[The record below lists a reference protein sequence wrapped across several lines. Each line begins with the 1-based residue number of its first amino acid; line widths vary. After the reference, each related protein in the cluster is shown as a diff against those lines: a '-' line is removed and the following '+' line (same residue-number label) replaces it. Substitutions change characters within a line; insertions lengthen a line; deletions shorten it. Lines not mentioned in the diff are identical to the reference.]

1 MTSKQVVQ
9 PTSPSSTAVAPPQ
22 AVPIKDSPAVERA
35 LNRSKIYLLFS
46 WSLLYPEDEEF
57 LDYLQCGE
65 FVEDGRAALEGL
77 RVALDGIG
85 GDRAVQKIAL
95 MKKQFD
101 QIEKLVAAECV
112 NWQIG
117 DLQAEHRR
125 VFTNVITLDCPP
137 YETLFGNDHVFAQS
151 HVMGDIAGFYKAFG
165 VELSKDVH
173 ERLDHL
179 SVELE
184 FMHFLTYKESY
195 SRCHDGMEKTDIVVD
210 AQKKFVKNHIGRWV
224 PLFCRMLA
232 KKSDTGLFK
241 LIADCMSEWM
251 DFEVAYLGVTVQPY
265 SEADYRPAT
274 FNAPEGQTYECGA
287 QDKGNE
293 LSMLLS
299 EVGAQS
305 FMDQKTKEKDDEGGQ
320 GPVGTA

>member
-9 PTSPSSTAVAPPQ
+9 PTSPSSTAIAPPQ
-22 AVPIKDSPAVERA
+22 AVAIKDSPAVERA

-65 FVEDGRAALEGL
+65 FVEDGRAALDGL
-77 RVALDGIG
+77 RLALDGIG
-85 GDRAVQKIAL
+85 GDRASQKIAL

-101 QIEKLVAAECV
+101 QIEKLVSAECV

-117 DLQAEHRR
+117 DLQTEHRR

-195 SRCHDGMEKTDIVVD
+195 SRCHDGIDKTEIVVD
-210 AQKKFVKNHIGRWV
+210 AQKKFIKNHIGRWV

-241 LIADCMSEWM
+241 LDCRLY
-251 DFEVAYLGVTVQPY
+251 VGV
-265 SEADYRPAT
+265 DG
-274 FNAPEGQTYECGA
+274 F
-287 QDKGNE
+287 
-293 LSMLLS
+293 
-299 EVGAQS
+299 
-305 FMDQKTKEKDDEGGQ
+305 
-320 GPVGTA
+320 